1 MMKNRY
7 DSITWIRSVAILFV
21 VLGHA
26 TAVFDTTWGGTSQIN
41 CFPLA
46 MLCRVIKTFH
56 MPLFMSISGFLYYA
70 KQIEKTKTS
79 TDFRCGFFDFLKKK
93 VYRLLVPLILVKV
106 FWVAPVRYFSGFY
119 DSDNRKAQLLEC
131 IFNPDV
137 GHLWFLYVLFSIF
150 MIQSIISFFYKD
162 SRNRLIIA
170 TALAGIIGYFA
181 MISGIP
187 NQIANI
193 LKYNYFFMLG
203 EIIFLLY
210 QDKVKVKKYMRYLMI
225 VAIALFTVLLTR
237 NIIQTRWIKIL
248 LEFFVAS
255 MDIVAIHTFFK
266 EMLKRGVKMPRI
278 FSVLADYSMGIYL
291 FHEPILYFVLSQIST
306 INPYGLCLVLFG
318 SGLILSMLI
327 TMVLRKIGLN
337 IVLGEKC

>member
-1 MMKNRY
+1 
-7 DSITWIRSVAILFV
+7 
-21 VLGHA
+21 
-26 TAVFDTTWGGTSQIN
+26 
-41 CFPLA
+41 
-46 MLCRVIKTFH
+46 
-56 MPLFMSISGFLYYA
+56 
-70 KQIEKTKTS
+70 
-79 TDFRCGFFDFLKKK
+79 
-93 VYRLLVPLILVKV
+93 
-106 FWVAPVRYFSGFY
+106 
-119 DSDNRKAQLLEC
+119 
-131 IFNPDV
+131 
-137 GHLWFLYVLFSIF
+137 
-150 MIQSIISFFYKD
+150 
-162 SRNRLIIA
+162 
-170 TALAGIIGYFA
+170 

-225 VAIALFTVLLTR
+225 VVIVLFTVLLTR

-255 MDIVAIHTFFK
+255 MDIVAIHTFFE